1 MKNINNFIQ
10 EKLVNN
16 QIDSKKLKIFDW
28 LKSELFIFYKL
39 FLKIKNKTQNIFYIV
54 YDNDNIII
62 SDEKP
67 KYKDYEE
74 LTANELL
81 KNIFEFND
89 TIDFISPDTD
99 IDFESSYMVRPKVW
113 LEGNTT
119 ASNRRTF
126 YFYNIDLKHPILQ
139 TYNNNSYYVASLNH
153 FEKYFDEYAN
163 NKNSEYDIYILSEF
177 VPKEYNKVLWN
188 KFHDLNNKKYGYIHF
203 NFYNTFNEKSLC
215 LSNGKHEK
223 LNKDIDFK
231 NIVKNIKSGS

>member
-39 FLKIKNKTQNIFYIV
+39 FLKIK
-54 YDNDNIII
+54 
-62 SDEKP
+62 
-67 KYKDYEE
+67 
-74 LTANELL
+74 
-81 KNIFEFND
+81 
-89 TIDFISPDTD
+89 DTD